1 MFERI
6 RLRENSVFAKWLA
19 VLLAMVLCITF
30 FAQAVCG

>member
-19 VLLAMVLCITF
+19 VLLAMVLLSLIHI
-30 FAQAVCG
+30 